1 MATVYLIDAS
11 PYIFRAYYSL
21 PPTIKSP
28 DGTQANAVYGYT
40 DFLIQILK
48 ENPTH
53 IAVAFDGS
61 LTTSFRNKIYPEYKA
76 QRGLPPPELKAQL
89 EACFKVTEAMGMSAF
104 IDDEFEADDII
115 GTLLNQVLGD
125 NHRAVVVSNDKDFAQ
140 FVCDKVTFWNFAKG
154 EQYDSAAVEEK
165 FGVPPGQIV
174 DLLALMGDSVDN
186 IPGVQGVG
194 PKTAK
199 ALLNHFGSLEQ
210 IYENIDA
217 VESLSLRGAASVRK
231 KLIQHREMGELSK
244 QLATISLNAPL
255 QADLNKLEYAGAE
268 REKIETLFTDLGF
281 TDIKDRIPH
290 WA

>member
-28 DGTQANAVYGYT
+28 DGMQINAVYGYT
-40 DFLIQILK
+40 DFLLQILK

-76 QRGLPPPELKAQL
+76 QRALPPPELEAQL
-89 EACFKVTEAMGMSAF
+89 SACFQITEALGMSAF

-115 GTLLNQVLGD
+115 GTLLNQLLKD
-125 NHRAVVVSNDKDFAQ
+125 DHEAILVSNDKDFAQ
-140 FVCDKVTFWNFAKG
+140 VVSEKVTFWNFAKG
-154 EQYDSAAVEEK
+154 EKYNAAAVKEK
-165 FGVPPGQIV
+165 FGVLPENIV

-194 PKTAK
+194 PKTAQV
-199 ALLNHFGSLEQ
+199 LLNHFGSLEQ
-210 IYENIDA
+210 IYENIDS
-217 VESLSLRGAASVRK
+217 VENLSLRGAASVK
-231 KLIQHREMGELSK
+231 EKLIQKREMAELSK
-244 QLATISLNAPL
+244 QLATIAFNAPVKS
-255 QADLNKLEYAGAE
+255 DFSELEYLGAD
-268 REKIETLFTDLGF
+268 REKIEPLFNDFGF
-281 TDIKDRIPH
+281 THIKDRIPQ

>member
-1 MATVYLIDAS
+1 MATIYLLDAS

-28 DGTQANAVYGYT
+28 DGMQANAVYGYT

-76 QRGLPPPELKAQL
+76 QRGLPPPELEAQL

-115 GTLLNQVLGD
+115 GTLLNQVLRD

-140 FVCDKVTFWNFAKG
+140 FVSDEVTFWNFAKG

-194 PKTAK
+194 SKTAK
-199 ALLNHFGSLEQ
+199 TLLNHFGCLEQ

-217 VESLSLRGAASVRK
+217 VESLPLRGGASVRE

-244 QLATISLNAPL
+244 QLATISVNAPFR
-255 QADLNKLEYAGAE
+255 ADLNKLEYVGAE
-268 REKIETLFTDLGF
+268 REKIEPLFADLGF
-281 TDIKDRIPH
+281 DEIKDRIPQ